1 MIISPFP
8 TQQRIRV
15 RHAFSLVEVVL
26 AVAIMAVG
34 VVTLMG
40 LLPHGIEVSGKTANE
55 LAVTR
60 IVQQVVGEMQVSNW
74 DQLDAGAGTPIRKF
88 YDDQG
93 IEIDR
98 SANNFE
104 YALSYVAEVQLPPTN
119 GVLAARL
126 PVNGSSAAE
135 QANLRRVVIR
145 IVERPIED
153 FNFEAAPVGTFRTIT
168 QLVAR
173 MR

>member
-1 MIISPFP
+1 MIPQTVS
-8 TQQRIRV
+8 IR
-15 RHAFSLVEVVL
+15 RSGAPRRGFSLVEVVL

-40 LLPHGIEVSGKTANE
+40 LLPHGIEISGKTANE

-60 IVQQVVGEMQVSNW
+60 IVQQVIGEMQVSDW
-74 DQLDAGAGTPIRKF
+74 DSLDAGAGTPIRKF

-98 SANNFE
+98 GTNNFE
-104 YALSYVAEVQLPPTN
+104 YSLSYVAEVELPVVA
-119 GVLAARL
+119 GDEQARL
-126 PVNGSSAAE
+126 PSNNDQFAG
-135 QANLRRVVIR
+135 QTNLRRVVIR
-145 IVERPIED
+145 IVERPLED
-153 FNFEAAPVGTFRTIT
+153 FNFEGAPAGSYRTIT